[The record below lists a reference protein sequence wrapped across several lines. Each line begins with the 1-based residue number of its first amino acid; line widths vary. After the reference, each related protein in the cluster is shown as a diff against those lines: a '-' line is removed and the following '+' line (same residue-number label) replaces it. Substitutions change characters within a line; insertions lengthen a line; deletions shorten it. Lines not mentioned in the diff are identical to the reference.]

1 MYMNNK
7 NRIKTAVTIL
17 ITGLIFAFAG
27 CNSTKEIPDTYT
39 APQLLQ
45 RGQASL
51 DSSDYKTAEKYFL
64 KTIQQYGDDISTYI
78 EAKYEL
84 GHLYIKTKSYEKAY
98 NTLSEIL
105 ELYDYDMTGSL
116 PPAYKKLAQ
125 IEMDKIPLA
134 KLEEYQNA
142 SR

>member
-1 MYMNNK
+1 MYMNIK
-7 NRIKTAVTIL
+7 NRTKTTIA
-17 ITGLIFAFAG
+17 IIIAGLALALTG
-27 CNSTKEIPDTYT
+27 CNSTKEIPDDLT

-45 RGQASL
+45 RGQSSL
-51 DSSDYKTAEKYFL
+51 DSSDYKAAEKYFL
-64 KTIQQYGDDISTYI
+64 KTIEQYGDDTNTYI

-84 GHLYIKTKSYEKAY
+84 AHLYIKTKRWEKAY
-98 NTLSEIL
+98 DNLSEIL
-105 ELYDYDMTGSL
+105 ELYDYAMAGTL

-134 KLEEYQNA
+134 KLEELQNS

>member
-1 MYMNNK
+1 MNKK
-7 NRIKTAVTIL
+7 NRTAIAITIL
-17 ITGLIFAFAG
+17 ITGLLFSFAG
-27 CNSTKEIPDTYT
+27 CNSTKEIPDDLT

-51 DSSDYKTAEKYFL
+51 DSSDYKAAERYFL
-64 KTIQQYGDDISTYI
+64 KTIQQYGDDVNTYI

-84 GHLYIKTKSYEKAY
+84 AHLYIKIKSYEKAY